1 MTSITLNIAH
11 QTHIVKTHMARRLS
25 EVLRDDLKLKSVKIG
40 CDAGD
45 CGACTVLIDGAQH
58 CACLVPAGQ
67 ADGRKI
73 ETLETS
79 EPQLFARLQDS
90 FLDHGAAQCGIC
102 TPGMMMAATELLRAV
117 PSPDQAQVKEALA
130 GVLCRCT
137 GYHKIIAAVMDANSQ
152 TTVCPPPRQAMPLAN
167 LSEG

>member
-11 QTHIVKTHMARRLS
+11 RTHIVKTHMARRLS
-25 EVLRDDLKLKSVKIG
+25 EVLHDDLKLKSVKIG

-79 EPQLFARLQDS
+79 EPLLSARLQDS
-90 FLDHGAAQCGIC
+90 FLDHGVAGS
-102 TPGMMMAATELLRAV
+102 L
-117 PSPDQAQVKEALA
+117 AQVVAIKRHRIREPV
-130 GVLCRCT
+130 GGGSR
-137 GYHKIIAAVMDANSQ
+137 
-152 TTVCPPPRQAMPLAN
+152 
-167 LSEG
+167 